1 MGYGWQSGP
10 VDSKERVTGTDLTR
24 DLDFAPLLIF
34 AVDVPAGTYEVTLTM
49 GDTGSFAHEQMGV
62 SLEGVSVGTVDTA
75 AGEIQ
80 TLFHSGVRVGD
91 GQLTVRLEDYGGSD
105 PNVVINGLE
114 VAWVPDT
121 FGPRV
126 IASDPVGSV
135 LGPVDRITL
144 EFDETVLEG
153 SFTLAD
159 VADLAGP
166 NGAITPTA
174 VNRLGAAE
182 YEVVFGPQSEA
193 GDYSLTIG
201 PEITDALGNRMD
213 QDGDGINGEPV
224 EDRYTTA
231 FTLVESFAA
240 RYDFGTVG
248 SPVAEGY
255 TQVTPA
261 SGYDAALG
269 YGWQSGPIDSVDRAT
284 GTALTRDLDFAP
296 LLLFAV
302 DVPTGTYDVTLTVGD
317 VGPYAHEQ
325 MGLFLEGALVDTVDT
340 EAGEIQTLLYAG
352 VRVEDGQLTVR
363 LEDLGGSD
371 PNAVIS
377 ALEVTTGPRVIA
389 SSPAGTVVAASV
401 DRVSLSFSEEI
412 LDGSFTLADVASL
425 TGPGG
430 PITPTAVNRLGAAE
444 YEVVF
449 ASQSEPGDY
458 SLVVGPEILD
468 LSGNAMDQ
476 DHDGT
481 NGEPVDDR
489 YTAAFGLVPFAARY
503 DFGTVGSPVAEG
515 YTQVTPQ
522 SG

>member
-1 MGYGWQSGP
+1 FAARYDFGTVGSPVAEGYTQVTPQSGYDAALGYGWQSGP
-10 VDSKERVTGTDLTR
+10 VDSVDRATGTALTR

-34 AVDVPAGTYEVTLTM
+34 AVDVPTGTYDVTLTL
-49 GDTGSFAHEQMGV
+49 GDVGPYAHEQMGLF
-62 SLEGVSVGTVDTA
+62 LEGASLGTVDTA

-80 TLFHSGVRVGD
+80 TLVYSGVRVED
-91 GQLTVRLEDYGGSD
+91 GQLTVRLEDFGGSD

-126 IASDPVGSV
+126 IVSDPIGSV

-144 EFDETVLEG
+144 GFNETVMEG

-159 VADLAGP
+159 VVSLTGP
-166 NGAITPTA
+166 GGAITPTA
-174 VNRLGAAE
+174 VNRLGATE
-182 YEVVFGPQSEA
+182 YEVVFAPQGEA

-201 PEITDALGNRMD
+201 PEITDALGNPMD

-224 EDRYTTA
+224 EDRYGTV
-231 FTLVESFAA
+231 FTLVGSFAA

-255 TQVTPA
+255 TRVTPQ

-296 LLLFAV
+296 LLIFAV
-302 DVPTGTYDVTLTVGD
+302 DVPTGTYDVTVTLGD

-325 MGLFLEGALVDTVDT
+325 MGLFLEGVLVDAIDT
-340 EAGEIQTLLYAG
+340 AAGEIQSLVYSG
-352 VRVEDGQLTVR
+352 VQVEDGQLTVR

-377 ALEVTTGPRVIA
+377 ALEVTGGEQSAALA
-389 SSPAGTVVAASV
+389 SASV
-401 DRVSLSFSEEI
+401 DTLRAAAALAHLYGNGMRDLVFTDYEKGGLGGT
-412 LDGSFTLADVASL
+412 LDDTLL
-425 TGPGG
+425 
-430 PITPTAVNRLGAAE
+430 AE
-444 YEVVF
+444 L
-449 ASQSEPGDY
+449 A
-458 SLVVGPEILD
+458 LD
-468 LSGNAMDQ
+468 RSG
-476 DHDGT
+476 
-481 NGEPVDDR
+481 R
-489 YTAAFGLVPFAARY
+489 R
-503 DFGTVGSPVAEG
+503 
-515 YTQVTPQ
+515 
-522 SG
+522 